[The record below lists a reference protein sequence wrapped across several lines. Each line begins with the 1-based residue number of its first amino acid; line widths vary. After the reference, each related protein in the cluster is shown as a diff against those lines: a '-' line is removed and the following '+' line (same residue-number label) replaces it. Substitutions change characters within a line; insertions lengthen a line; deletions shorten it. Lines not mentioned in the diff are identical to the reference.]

1 MEEMMPGKR
10 GRQMKRRPCLCCESP
25 ERARLDFLIA
35 RGESIAVVAR
45 KFNLS
50 VYSLHRHAQN
60 HISDEYRNVV
70 TASPLSSLESL
81 QKLACDSGESVLDNL
96 SALYGAYAGRFLT
109 AFEAG
114 DDYKVS
120 KLGLRM
126 ESILEMRAR
135 ISKEL
140 LPSGSTFNSITN
152 NVLLADAGQLL
163 KILAPYPEA
172 RAAIVDFYSQ
182 KTAPRVIEHHA
193 DAAD

>member
-1 MEEMMPGKR
+1 MKNA
-10 GRQMKRRPCLCCESP
+10 GRKRRPCETCEHA
-25 ERARLDFLIA
+25 ERARIDYLLA
-35 RGESIAVVAR
+35 RGETVAVIGR

-50 VYSLHRHAQN
+50 VFSLRRHSEN
-60 HISDEYRNVV
+60 HISQEYRNVV
-70 TASPLSSLESL
+70 QSSPLESLESL
-81 QKLACDSGESVLDNL
+81 QKLACNAGESVLDNM
-96 SALYGAYAGRFLT
+96 SALYSAYAGRFLT
-109 AFEAG
+109 ALEAG

-126 ESILEMRAR
+126 ESILEMKAR

-172 RAAIVDFYSQ
+172 RAAIVNFYSE
-182 KTAPRVIEHHA
+182 KAAPVRQIEHV
-193 DAAD
+193 AAGD